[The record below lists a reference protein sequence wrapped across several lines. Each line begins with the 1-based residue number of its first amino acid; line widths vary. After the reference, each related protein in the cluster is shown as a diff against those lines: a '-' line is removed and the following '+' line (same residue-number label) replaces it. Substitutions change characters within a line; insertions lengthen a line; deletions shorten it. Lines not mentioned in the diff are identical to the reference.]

1 MFHTKDYNANHLDRL
16 LKRKLQSKSRP
27 GSKRSVTSKRRR
39 SSTPS
44 SKNKSRKIKHP
55 RGFTANKNA
64 KQRAEQ
70 RATQR
75 TNLIKNNR
83 ISINEWEWSSNMNYF
98 ETLPYGIRLYK
109 RNNDSRLDISN
120 FLDKHK
126 GSKYDPFLSEIKEY
140 FGKGFFNPTTTQ
152 KYCDFVQSEIL
163 FRGNS
168 LLYLLYLEIY
178 PYLVPQYEPED
189 NSMEIQDEDEQE
201 DDSTEMKV
209 EDDSTGMKKPEDSS
223 MEYGGSFLRNHAILN
238 SKLLRRFFGESSNSY
253 ARHFVMPS
261 LRNRPNNVVVSPNT
275 HQRQIT
281 GGRQNLD
288 KLTKNEPDCK
298 ILLIYAA
305 KLLSELHHDFKGQ
318 GKTLKALEDIV
329 KIYKTN
335 IGKIESG
342 PTCGDGS
349 ENETAFFNNLMSGHG
364 EWHFFKCTLDYLI
377 DKGLFDELT
386 IIKYRSVVDSNR
398 QKDYFLL
405 DMDGKEAI
413 PLFDSDVFDIRYP
426 DNSTCDSAL
435 SKLIRD
441 PPSGLDWKPKLIVQN
456 APSLTDPA
464 TIGFIDVAKFYPAV
478 VPEDTSLNLFNFQK
492 CQDLNNYFDPFN
504 KIIVG
509 IMCEG
514 INTFFSLFGGK
525 YENNFDAWNG
535 TPTPPSDL
543 RTYINLYN
551 AAPIKFIIMEGRT
564 TQISPTEQYFT
575 YLQSANTPPGPEAA
589 QFYYS
594 GIIIKSTT
602 GDDYELRVGDTTIKN
617 ITELV
622 NSDYVNNW
630 SATPS
635 PSSTSTPKEQSWFRL
650 CSLANYIKT
659 TIPNNRFTGNTD
671 VTVLKFLIVCL
682 KALGDWFQVFYVS
695 SIHYRCLL
703 ESESEDAFARQFKG
717 LVKYLSSSDKNTI
730 ADMMIHSVS
739 TNSEQSLRF
748 LGNGFSVKPSENL
761 YKRFPAFFDNPAIP
775 PSYGE
780 DFGVSIAQ
788 TSNEDQM
795 PPKGKDN
802 DENEEVEDSAGVG
815 SLKGIFL
822 NFKKEEE
829 DLKGKVQKLLQEQTD
844 YYFNT
849 LLDSQMLFINII
861 IEQNRL
867 FTATDNLLLR
877 SFLTIPKSI
886 PFNSYRPG
894 PNDLPVVFANLTP
907 EQLKIIKTCLTKIPL
922 IFQVSTTN
930 ISTIETELKLAIDLQ
945 EAQMKAIGKIVE
957 SKYGPTRDEIA
968 KLQSMFKNP
977 VINDLQTKI
986 TNKITKL
993 LGPSNILKTN
1003 VKNFSEKIQNAVNDS
1018 RTKLSSFFGK
1028 IKSNAAQVQQ
1038 GRSSGRSK
1046 IYGTNEL
1053 IEEFDP
1059 VYNPLRSSSGGR
1071 RRARRTMKR
1080 QHARTMK
1087 NRVGKQ

>member
-1 MFHTKDYNANHLDRL
+1 MFHPKDYNANHLDRQ

-64 KQRAEQ
+64 EQRAKQRAKQ

-126 GSKYDPFLSEIKEY
+126 GSKYDPFLSKIQDY
-140 FGKGFFNPTTTQ
+140 FLKGFFNPTTTQ

-189 NSMEIQDEDEQE
+189 NSMEIQDEDEP
-201 DDSTEMKV
+201 
-209 EDDSTGMKKPEDSS
+209 EDDSTGMEVEEPEDRS
-223 MEYGGSFLRNHAILN
+223 MEEGGSFLRNHDILN
-238 SKLLRRFFGESSNSY
+238 SKHLRRFSGESSNSY

-305 KLLSELHHDFKGQ
+305 KLLSELHHDVKGQ
-318 GKTLKALEDIV
+318 GKTLKTLDDIV

-405 DMDGKEAI
+405 DIDGKEAI

-535 TPTPPSDL
+535 TPTPPSSLD
-543 RTYINLYN
+543 RDSYTTLYN
-551 AAPIKFIIMEGRT
+551 AAPIKFIIMGPDKT
-564 TQISPTEQYFT
+564 PQIIPTQPYFE
-575 YLQSANTPPGPEAA
+575 YLQRANTTPGPEAA
-589 QFYYS
+589 RFYYS

-635 PSSTSTPKEQSWFRL
+635 PSSTSMPKEQSWFRL

-703 ESESEDAFARQFKG
+703 ESEDDFARQFKG

-730 ADMMIHSVS
+730 ADMMIHSIS

-829 DLKGKVQKLLQEQTD
+829 DLKGKVQKLLQELTNDYNKLTD
-844 YYFNT
+844 TNK
-849 LLDSQMLFINII
+849 SLFQSIVR
-861 IEQNRL
+861 EQNNI
-867 FTATDNLLLR
+867 FNETDNNILLLLF
-877 SFLTIPKSI
+877 SQITTPI
-886 PFNSYRPG
+886 PFDGYQPPSNASQ
-894 PNDLPVVFANLTP
+894 VVTALTDDK
-907 EQLKIIKTCLTKIPL
+907 LKIIKTCLTKIPL

-1028 IKSNAAQVQQ
+1028 IKSNAAKVQQ